1 MIDNRIYT
9 IAAKNGWNVS
19 VRLNSLN
26 LCFDFQRKTL
36 SGVLFSFTAEITD
49 DKAESLVAEIVSFVD
64 TIKPGICA
72 KEWMIKSG
80 VMAANRYLQAVAD
93 MEDIRTEAWL
103 LACELS
109 ETISGMPIWA
119 ANPKQWN

>member
-19 VRLNSLN
+19 VRLKDLN

-36 SGVLFSFTAEITD
+36 SGVPFSFTAETPD
-49 DKAESLVAEIVSFVD
+49 DKTESLVAEIVSFVD
-64 TIKPGICA
+64 AIEPNICA

-109 ETISGMPIWA
+109 EAISWMPIWVT
-119 ANPKQWN
+119 NPKQWN

>member
-19 VRLNSLN
+19 VKLKGIN
-26 LCFDFQRKTL
+26 LCFDFQRTTL
-36 SGVLFSFTAEITD
+36 SGVPFSFTAEITD
-49 DKAESLVAEIVSFVD
+49 DKTESLVAEIVSFVD
-64 TIKPGICA
+64 AIEPYICA

-80 VMAANRYLQAVAD
+80 VMASNRYFQATAD
-93 MEDIRTEAWL
+93 IEDIRTKAWL

-109 ETISGMPIWA
+109 EAISGIPIWV

>member
-19 VRLNSLN
+19 VRFKGLN

-36 SGVLFSFTAEITD
+36 SGVHFSFTAETTD
-49 DKAESLVAEIVSFVD
+49 DKTESLVSEIVSFVD
-64 TIKPGICA
+64 AIEPNICA

-93 MEDIRTEAWL
+93 MEDIRTEARL
-103 LACELS
+103 LACKLS
-109 ETISGMPIWA
+109 ETISGIPLWV

>member
-9 IAAKNGWNVS
+9 IAAKSGWNVS
-19 VRLNSLN
+19 VRLKGIN

-36 SGVLFSFTAEITD
+36 SGIPFSFTAEITD
-49 DKAESLVAEIVSFVD
+49 DKTESLVAEIVSFVD
-64 TIKPGICA
+64 AIEPSICA

-80 VMAANRYLQAVAD
+80 VMASNRYLQVVAD

-109 ETISGMPIWA
+109 EAISGIPIWA
-119 ANPKQWN
+119 AIPKQWN